1 YVDGWYE
8 YVFPMVVGPRFNP
21 PAYTEGIGAKAHG
34 SAMGS
39 TGQKTEISYLK
50 PNQRN
55 GHDISLSLDIDAG
68 VKVEELKSVNHKI
81 KLQRPSDQL
90 ARVALEQEDSI
101 PNKDFVLRYKVA
113 GKTVKSALMAQ
124 RDEKGEGGYFTLM
137 LFPPDSLVDLPRKPL
152 EMVFTLD

>member
-1 YVDGWYE
+1 
-8 YVFPMVVGPRFNP
+8 FPMVVGPRFNP

-39 TGQKTEISYLK
+39 TGQKSEISYL
-50 PNQRN
+50 RSTERS

-68 VKVEELKSVNHKI
+68 VKVEDLRSINHKV
-81 KLQRPSDQL
+81 QVERPDGNR
-90 ARVALEQEDSI
+90 ARVVLASSDSI

-124 RDEKGEGGYFTLM
+124 RDEKTGGGYFTLM
-137 LFPPDSLVDLPRKPL
+137 LFPPDSLSDLPRKPL
-152 EMVFTLD
+152 